1 VDDGLGARRPRIAL
15 KNQARHGIQGFV
27 TKGPER
33 RFIDDLPSLNIS
45 RLRGAGVITT
55 ETTEFVVPLGD
66 VDQVVGVTLARF
78 PNGGSWSRFLAP
90 CCGKRAKTLRL
101 LNGRVLCWRCC
112 MRRGLRYRCE
122 PTGATQRAAMRTPKL
137 LAMLNSDK
145 PLRLK
150 PSTLW
155 GTMERRSMHEASLQ
169 RNLLILRRHE
179 LAALNRELDKTR
191 AD

>member
-1 VDDGLGARRPRIAL
+1 MILADVGLAAVGLANPGPC
-15 KNQARHGIQGFV
+15 GIQYFV
-27 TKGPER
+27 ACRTER

-45 RLRGAGVITT
+45 RLRAECVITAA
-55 ETTEFVVPLGD
+55 TTEFVVRLGD
-66 VDQVVGVTLARF
+66 VDQVVGVTLTRF
-78 PNGGSWSRFLAP
+78 PNGGSWSRFVAP
-90 CCGKRAKTLRL
+90 CCGKRARTLRL
-101 LNGRVLCWRCC
+101 LNGAVICWRCC
-112 MRRGLRYRCE
+112 MRRSVRYRCE
-122 PTGATQRAAMRTPKL
+122 PTDLRRRAALRIPKL